1 MDVYSQLRKAQ
12 VELLAS
18 DPATAEEQILG
29 RIIYNTTSNVLKV
42 WTGAAWEEQ
51 ADLNSAQTLAN
62 KTLTSPTINTPTIDQ
77 PTINNEQILQEL
89 ASTPATPAAGYKKL
103 YPKTDGLVYTLDDN
117 GNEVP
122 IGSGGGSGTGF
133 KNYLAEENSTFDLIE
148 TAWAVYNDG
157 NAIPT
162 GALTG
167 GSPSGNLTAALTE
180 VVGEVLAKDRSLK
193 VSKAAVSTVGE
204 GVSVLT
210 ENIDLIDR
218 GKRLVFSISKKVLSG
233 SYVGGDLKLYAYD
246 VTNSAYLSVTSD
258 LDIDISSADGTQ
270 EFFVQTEPTT
280 ESVRIGLHVAS
291 VNASAYELSFDEI
304 GLLRKDVIIPN
315 QISAGRSYSPTLA
328 GANSFSNE
336 EFSYIDFGTRQHV
349 EGYFVP
355 STTNTS
361 LARMTLPNGN
371 TAKDVGFNGNTT
383 KQIGYWYKDIAA
395 NPSEKSG
402 PIITE
407 ANSNSVW
414 FVTDRD
420 DGANSPYTKQQGSFI
435 FSSGSGMFVKFDLEV
450 NELGN
455 NVIEGLVQTS
465 QLGFMKANSTVAQT
479 IPNSSQTKLLFEN
492 TLQDS
497 RGNFSSSTYT
507 ADKQMEVDVIASVSY
522 VANGTGFRE
531 IYIIKNGSIVHADA
545 KPASAVVAG
554 VSHDISA
561 ALSLNVGDTLE
572 IHTFQNSGGNLD
584 TINIGTS
591 NYFHV
596 SEKAFSQTAIIGMNK
611 TAYIVEELSSG
622 TNGGSSIA
630 GEQTRALNTIA
641 YDPFNLVKSLS
652 SNVLTLGAGR
662 YEIEIRTPCYRGN
675 AHKAYLLDN
684 TLSTRFVTGSSA
696 YAEGAS
702 NVQTDSV
709 GSDEVVLTSDQS
721 FILRHFIQSAITTNG
736 LGRPTSAGVVP
747 ERYSSIKIT
756 KVG

>member
-12 VELLAS
+12 IELLAS
-18 DPATAEEQILG
+18 DPAVAAEQILG
-29 RIIYNTTSNVLKV
+29 RIIYNTTDSRLKV
-42 WTGAAWEEQ
+42 WDGSKWQEF
-51 ADLNSAQTLAN
+51 ADLDSAQTFAN
-62 KTLTSPTINTPTIDQ
+62 KTLTSPVINTPTIDQ

-89 ASTPATPAAGYKKL
+89 GSTPATPAAGYKKL

-148 TAWAVYNDG
+148 TDWAVYNDG

-180 VVGEVLAKDRSLK
+180 VAGEVLAKDRSLK
-193 VSKAAVSTVGE
+193 VSKAAASTVGE

-280 ESVRIGLHVAS
+280 ESIRIGLHVAS
-291 VNASAYELSFDEI
+291 VNASAYEISFDEI

-315 QISAGRSYSPTLA
+315 QIGITAKYT
-328 GANSFSNE
+328 
-336 EFSYIDFGTRQHV
+336 
-349 EGYFVP
+349 P
-355 STTNTS
+355 STQGLGTITS
-361 LARMTLPNGN
+361 DSVAYQYRGDKVFVQGEFNVGTTTGSVAQVFLPNSL
-371 TAKDVGFNGNTT
+371 TAKVEAKTIVGTWYRDVGSAT
-383 KQIGYWYKDIAA
+383 A
-395 NPSEKSG
+395 EKKGSL
-402 PIITE
+402 IIDPD
-407 ANSNSVW
+407 AG
-414 FVTDRD
+414 FVEF
-420 DGANSPYTKQQGSFI
+420 G
-435 FSSGSGMFVKFDLEV
+435 FSSREGSNAPFASQTGSGLFGSGERINIEFEV
-450 NELGN
+450 HTNELGN
-455 NVIEGLVQTS
+455 NTVDGLLLNS

-584 TINIGTS
+584 TVNIGTS

-596 SEKAFSQTAIIGMNK
+596 SEKAFSQTAIIGQNK
-611 TAYIVEELSSG
+611 YAVLKDVKASLD
-622 TNGGSSIA
+622 GGSASAAIF
-630 GEQTRALNTIA
+630 QDRDLNTII
-641 YDPFNLVKSLS
+641 DPYNLVELNAGTGRFTFNQVGKYMIMARVPAYRVERHIAFLRDV
-652 SNVLTLGAGR
+652 SNNLILEGSNS
-662 YEIEIRTPCYRGN
+662 Y
-675 AHKAYLLDN
+675 
-684 TLSTRFVTGSSA
+684 SSA
-696 YAEGAS
+696 AGVYA
-702 NVQTDSV
+702 QTDSNINNLLDVNDTSLEYKISHYTQNAQATV
-709 GSDEVVLTSDQS
+709 GLGLAMSTVGDETYTEVV
-721 FILRHFIQSAITTNG
+721 I
-736 LGRPTSAGVVP
+736 V
-747 ERYSSIKIT
+747 